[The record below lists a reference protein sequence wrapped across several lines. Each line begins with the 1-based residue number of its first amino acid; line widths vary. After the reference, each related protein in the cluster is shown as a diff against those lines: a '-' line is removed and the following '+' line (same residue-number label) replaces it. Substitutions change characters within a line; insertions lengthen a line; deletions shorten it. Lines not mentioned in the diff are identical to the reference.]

1 MPFDLILE
9 NVAIRYQDHTLCDN
23 IHLRLKAGTCTCL
36 LGASGVGKSSLLHLI
51 ASISDK
57 SVGLPIWTT
66 RSVACE
72 GQESRVTIFPAQLTG
87 RIHTSDNQ
95 SLDERVM
102 LMTQQDNLL
111 PWLNILDNVL
121 IGYTL
126 RNKITDAL
134 QHEAETLLQQVGL
147 ASSDWQKKPKALSG
161 GMRQRVA
168 LARTVMEDKPLW
180 LLDEPFSAL
189 DAITRYKM
197 QNLLAGLWKGKTVLL
212 VTHDPLEAL
221 RLADEIYVMRGSP
234 AQLEKVNIFSGTL
247 TKPRE
252 LTPELLAQQAVILKM
267 LVGGHSERYVQD
279 DTALNYW

>member
-1 MPFDLILE
+1 M
-9 NVAIRYQDHTLCDN
+9 
-23 IHLRLKAGTCTCL
+23 
-36 LGASGVGKSSLLHLI
+36 
-51 ASISDK
+51 
-57 SVGLPIWTT
+57 TT

-252 LTPELLAQQAVILKM
+252 LTPELLAQQAVILKR